1 MSVTTS
7 TPLRSSA
14 SYADSKPHYELLDGL
29 RGVAALLVVI
39 YHVFEGY
46 AFSSGAPLIEGM
58 NHGYLAVDFFFMLSG
73 FVIAYAYDSR
83 WQSTLTLKNFALRR
97 LVRLHPMVLMGA
109 VLGVITFVLQGSQQW
124 DGTHMAL
131 SAVMWALLMAMFMI
145 PALPGCGYEVRG
157 NGEMFPLNGPTWSLF
172 FEYIGNVLYA
182 LVLRRFS
189 TRVLNL
195 WVAFLGIMMGLFAC
209 LNVSGYGSIGVG
221 WTLDTVNF
229 FGGLL
234 RMLFP
239 FSMGLLLSRVHRPLV
254 VRGAFWLCSALLFA
268 LFIVP
273 FLGCTA
279 QFSLNGLFEFSCLIA
294 VFPLII
300 VLAASGRTTDRF
312 STLVCKTL
320 GDLSFPLYMVHYP
333 FMYLFYYWMMQSE
346 RTAWA
351 NTQLVSIGVVLGN
364 VLLAWILL
372 KCYDEPVRRALTRK
386 FLSRRA

>member
-1 MSVTTS
+1 MSTCT
-7 TPLRSSA
+7 LIRSSA

-46 AFSSGAPLIEGM
+46 AFASGAPLIESM

-83 WQSTLTLKNFALRR
+83 WHTTLTLKNFAKRR

-109 VLGVITFVLQGSQQW
+109 VLGSITFLLQGSQQW

-131 SAVMWALLMAMFMI
+131 SAVMWALLMALFMI
-145 PALPGCGYEVRG
+145 PAVPGCGYEVRG

-172 FEYIGNVLYA
+172 FEYVGNVLYA

-189 TRVLNL
+189 TRVLSL
-195 WVAFLGIMMGLFAC
+195 WVGLLGILMGMFAC
-209 LNVSGYGSIGVG
+209 FNVSGYGSIGVG

-239 FSMGLLLSRVHRPLV
+239 FSMGLLLSRVHRTFT
-254 VRGAFWLCSALLFA
+254 VRGAFWLCSAILLF
-268 LFIVP
+268 LFLVP
-273 FLGCTA
+273 FLGYTE
-279 QFSLNGLFEFSCLIA
+279 QFSLNGLFEFTCL
-294 VFPLII
+294 VVFFPLII
-300 VLAASGRTTDRF
+300 VLAASGRTTDRL

-333 FMYLFYYWMMQSE
+333 FMYLFYHWMMQTG

-351 NTQLVSIGVVLGN
+351 DTQFVSIGVVAGN
-364 VLLAWILL
+364 VLLAWLLL
-372 KCYDEPVRRALTRK
+372 KCYDEPVRRFLTRK
-386 FLSRRA
+386 FINSRA

>member
-189 TRVLNL
+189 TRVLK
-195 WVAFLGIMMGLFAC
+195 
-209 LNVSGYGSIGVG
+209 
-221 WTLDTVNF
+221 
-229 FGGLL
+229 
-234 RMLFP
+234 R
-239 FSMGLLLSRVHRPLV
+239 R
-254 VRGAFWLCSALLFA
+254 
-268 LFIVP
+268 
-273 FLGCTA
+273 
-279 QFSLNGLFEFSCLIA
+279 
-294 VFPLII
+294 
-300 VLAASGRTTDRF
+300 
-312 STLVCKTL
+312 ST
-320 GDLSFPLYMVHYP
+320 
-333 FMYLFYYWMMQSE
+333 
-346 RTAWA
+346 
-351 NTQLVSIGVVLGN
+351 
-364 VLLAWILL
+364 
-372 KCYDEPVRRALTRK
+372 RA
-386 FLSRRA
+386 